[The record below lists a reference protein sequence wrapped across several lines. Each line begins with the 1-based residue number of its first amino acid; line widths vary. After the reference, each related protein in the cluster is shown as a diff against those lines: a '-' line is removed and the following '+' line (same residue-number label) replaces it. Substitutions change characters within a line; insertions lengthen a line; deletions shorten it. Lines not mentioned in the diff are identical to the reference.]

1 LNPIIKAIDSKQP
14 DADLI
19 AQAVQVLRRG
29 GIVAYPTRCLYGL
42 AADALNPEAVDRV
55 YRIKGRPADKA
66 LSILIPKRKTLGDLV
81 ADISSAA
88 NALMDQF
95 WPGDLTLLFRAKAG
109 LPRNLTAG
117 TGKIGI
123 RLPAHPVAKALV
135 EGFGGS
141 MTATSAN
148 LSGGPGCFRISD
160 FHNSLMEKLDMV
172 LDAGPLEGG
181 MGSTIVD
188 VSTNEV
194 SVLREGVVSAGN
206 IFDVGQP

>member
-1 LNPIIKAIDSKQP
+1 MNPIVKAIDSKQP

-19 AQAVQVLRRG
+19 AQAVQALRRG
-29 GIVAYPTRCLYGL
+29 GVVAYPTRCLYGL

-66 LSILIPKRKTLGDLV
+66 LSILIPKRKTLADLV
-81 ADISSAA
+81 ADISPAA

-141 MTATSAN
+141 ITATSAN
-148 LSGGPGCFRISD
+148 VSGEPGCFRISD
-160 FHNSLMEKLDMV
+160 FNNSLMEKLDMV
-172 LDAGPLEGG
+172 LDAGSLEGG

-188 VSTNEV
+188 VSTKEV
-194 SVLREGVVSAGN
+194 SVLREGVVSARE
-206 IFDVGQP
+206 IFK